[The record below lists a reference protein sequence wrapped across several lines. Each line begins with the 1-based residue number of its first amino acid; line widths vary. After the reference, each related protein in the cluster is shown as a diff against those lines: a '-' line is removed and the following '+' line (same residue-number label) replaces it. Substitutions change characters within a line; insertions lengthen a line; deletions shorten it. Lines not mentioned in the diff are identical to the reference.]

1 MNDVFLSS
9 CDHCHHYTLSRIWGE
24 GEGAVGRGGE
34 GGIISAELILSIHT
48 EWLCPQRRL
57 EGLSRLHFSPPKW
70 KLVFWESY
78 Y

>member
-1 MNDVFLSS
+1 MMYFSLHATTATIIP
-9 CDHCHHYTLSRIWGE
+9 CQGF
-24 GEGAVGRGGE
+24 GARERGSGGD

-57 EGLSRLHFSPPKW
+57 EGPSRLDFSPPKW